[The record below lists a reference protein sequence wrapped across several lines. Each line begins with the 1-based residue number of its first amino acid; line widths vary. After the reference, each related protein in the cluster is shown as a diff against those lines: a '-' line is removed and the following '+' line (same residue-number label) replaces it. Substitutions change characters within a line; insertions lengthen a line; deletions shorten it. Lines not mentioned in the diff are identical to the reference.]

1 LLEQEGA
8 LEPHLQHGA
17 VEARASLSGAVVGF
31 FDVVQPPFQL
41 DAFSVVGF
49 FDGRREG
56 CVE

>member
-31 FDVVQPPFQL
+31 FDVV
-41 DAFSVVGF
+41 
-49 FDGRREG
+49 
-56 CVE
+56 